1 MEKVE
6 ALNKLLANHAV
17 HYQRLRN
24 FHWNVKG
31 PLFYTLHQTF
41 EDMYTQAAL
50 NVDSIAERIL
60 ALGER
65 PYSTYGEFL
74 ENADFDESADR
85 PKAKEMVKTIINDLD
100 KLIAQE
106 NEYHELAE
114 GDEATINLLDDL
126 IDMQEQDRW
135 MLKAF
140 LEE

>member
-1 MEKVE
+1 MEKIQ

-60 ALGER
+60 ALGNR
-65 PYSTYGEFL
+65 PFSTYGEFL
-74 ENADFDESADR
+74 ENADFVESADHL
-85 PKAKEMVKTIINDLD
+85 KAKEMVRIIIHDLD
-100 KLIAQE
+100 RLIAQE

-114 GDEATINLLDDL
+114 GDEATVNLLDDL
-126 IDMQEQDRW
+126 IDRQEQDRW

>member
-6 ALNKLLANHAV
+6 ALNKLLANHAI

-50 NVDSIAERIL
+50 NVDSIAERVL

-65 PYSTYGEFL
+65 PYSTYREFL
-74 ENADFDESADR
+74 KNSDFDETSDHLK
-85 PKAKEMVKTIINDLD
+85 PKKMVEAIIEDLD
-100 KLIAQE
+100 GLISQE
-106 NEYHELAE
+106 NKYHEVAE
-114 GDEATINLLDDL
+114 GDEATLNLLDDL

-140 LEE
+140 LDE

>member
-6 ALNKLLANHAV
+6 ALNKLLADHAV

-65 PYSTYGEFL
+65 PYSTYEEFL
-74 ENADFDESADR
+74 VHADFEERADH
-85 PKAKEMVKTIINDLD
+85 PKAKEMVKIIINDLD
-100 KLIAQE
+100 KLIDQE

-114 GDEATINLLDDL
+114 GDEATVNLLDDL

-140 LEE
+140 LQE

>member
-6 ALNKLLANHAV
+6 ALNKLLANHAI

-41 EDMYTQAAL
+41 EDLYTQSAL
-50 NVDSIAERIL
+50 NVDAIAERIL

-65 PYSTYGEFL
+65 PYSTYSDFL
-74 ENADFDESADR
+74 KNADFDETSGQL
-85 PKAKEMVKTIINDLD
+85 KAEDMVRAIIKDLD
-100 KLIAQE
+100 TLLARE
-106 NEYHELAE
+106 NEYHKLAE
-114 GDEATINLLDDL
+114 RDEATINLLDDL

>member
-6 ALNKLLANHAV
+6 ALNKLLANHAI

-24 FHWNVKG
+24 FHWNIKG

-50 NVDSIAERIL
+50 NVDSIAERVL

-65 PYSTYGEFL
+65 PFSTYREFL
-74 ENADFDESADR
+74 KNSDFDETPDHL
-85 PKAKEMVKTIINDLD
+85 KAKKMVEAIIEDLNA
-100 KLIAQE
+100 LISQE
-106 NEYHELAE
+106 NKYHEVAE
-114 GDEATINLLDDL
+114 GDEATLNLLDDL

-140 LEE
+140 LDE

>member
-6 ALNKLLANHAV
+6 ALNKLLANHAI

-50 NVDSIAERIL
+50 NVDSIAERVL

-65 PYSTYGEFL
+65 PYSTYREFL
-74 ENADFDESADR
+74 KNSDFDETSDHL
-85 PKAKEMVKTIINDLD
+85 KAKKMVEAIIEDLD
-100 KLIAQE
+100 GLISQE
-106 NEYHELAE
+106 NKYHEVAE
-114 GDEATINLLDDL
+114 GDEATLNLLDDL

-140 LEE
+140 LDE

>member
-1 MEKVE
+1 MEKVD
-6 ALNKLLANHAV
+6 ALKKLLADHAI

-41 EDMYTQAAL
+41 EDMYTQSAL
-50 NVDSIAERIL
+50 NVDAIAERIL
-60 ALGER
+60 GLGHR
-65 PYSTYGEFL
+65 PYSTYKEFL
-74 ENADFDESADR
+74 ENTGLSETSEQ
-85 PKAKEMVKTIINDLD
+85 PKAREMVEMVINDLD
-100 KLIAQE
+100 HLIEQE
-106 NEYHELAE
+106 NDYHKLAE

-140 LEE
+140 IEE